1 MFRSL
6 IAAGEKAY
14 SGRGGGMMKMWA
26 FARYLGSALM
36 RAVVSLLVVAVVAA
50 SAGSLAY
57 AGDAASA
64 GDGSSVVAESG
75 CPDDYPVDCGDKCC
89 PEGTEC
95 CSAGCCEPCP
105 DDYPVDCGDGGCC
118 PAGTGCCG
126 GGGCCENGFP
136 HYCQGRCYRTL
147 DDAVKAG
154 CSRDEVVVCGA
165 PQ

>member
-1 MFRSL
+1 MRAL
-6 IAAGEKAY
+6 ARVLGNALARIAPALLVAAVIVGFGA
-14 SGRGGGMMKMWA
+14 SFA
-26 FARYLGSALM
+26 FAEDAKPQDGPGNPSVAQSA
-36 RAVVSLLVVAVVAA
+36 
-50 SAGSLAY
+50 
-57 AGDAASA
+57 
-64 GDGSSVVAESG
+64 

-95 CSAGCCEPCP
+95 CVAGCCEPCP
-105 DDYPVDCGDGGCC
+105 SDYPVDCGDGGCC

-147 DDAVKAG
+147 DDAIKAG

>member
-1 MFRSL
+1 MREL
-6 IAAGEKAY
+6 TRCLGNALARLAPALLVAAIIFGF
-14 SGRGGGMMKMWA
+14 G
-26 FARYLGSALM
+26 GSAGF
-36 RAVVSLLVVAVVAA
+36 AEDAGPQDGPGNPVVAQGA
-50 SAGSLAY
+50 
-57 AGDAASA
+57 
-64 GDGSSVVAESG
+64 
-75 CPDDYPVDCGDKCC
+75 CPDDYPVDCGDTCC

-95 CSAGCCEPCP
+95 CAAGCCEPCP
-105 DDYPVDCGDGGCC
+105 SDYPVDCGDGGCC

-147 DDAVKAG
+147 DDAIKAG

>member
-1 MFRSL
+1 
-6 IAAGEKAY
+6 
-14 SGRGGGMMKMWA
+14 MWA
-26 FARYLGSALM
+26 LARFVGGALA
-36 RAVVSLLVVAVVAA
+36 RVALTLFLLASVA
-50 SAGSLAY
+50 GFGNL
-57 AGDAASA
+57 AASA
-64 GDGSSVVAESG
+64 GDAAPAGGSGSSVVAQSG

-95 CSAGCCEPCP
+95 CAAGCCEPCP
-105 DDYPVDCGDGGCC
+105 SDYPIDCGDGGCC

-147 DDAVKAG
+147 DDAIKAG

>member
-1 MFRSL
+1 MRAMARTLGNVLARFVPTLLVAAVLIGMGASL
-6 IAAGEKAY
+6 ALAEDAAPAAGPGNP
-14 SGRGGGMMKMWA
+14 S
-26 FARYLGSALM
+26 
-36 RAVVSLLVVAVVAA
+36 VAQAA
-50 SAGSLAY
+50 
-57 AGDAASA
+57 
-64 GDGSSVVAESG
+64 

-105 DDYPVDCGDGGCC
+105 SDYPVDCGDGGCC

-147 DDAVKAG
+147 DDAIKAG